1 MTDVSPSSAGAG
13 ASANACERTRTPPET
28 PDEAATATSSAAT
41 SRPLTN
47 GGKQAPL
54 RAMATSTSTPA
65 SSATTSNQAKL
76 DRPLQSNNN
85 QHAAAQTP
93 TPALA
98 KPTVFSDNDASS
110 PAAAA
115 GASASASVSANASAG
130 AGVGTS
136 SSLSPSAPAKC
147 AGKSVATQQEV
158 DEVARLFEEKPEAFE
173 KWLTER
179 APPEALSRLHE
190 FIESRKP
197 HKRPSVTSDLFQQW
211 MASPTV
217 QQVSEGEC
225 KCASGK
231 QRGTTKKLPVASN
244 KPGEFSLKKLIC
256 IGLRLSTNCL
266 VFVRCASIAT
276 LNQKAGQTPQV
287 L

>member
-1 MTDVSPSSAGAG
+1 MADVSPSSAGAG
-13 ASANACERTRTPPET
+13 ASANTCERTRTPPET
-28 PDEAATATSSAAT
+28 PDDAATAAT
-41 SRPLTN
+41 TTTISRPLTN
-47 GGKQAPL
+47 GGKQSPL

-65 SSATTSNQAKL
+65 TTSNQAKL
-76 DRPLQSNNN
+76 DRHLQSNNN

-93 TPALA
+93 PPVLA

-115 GASASASVSANASAG
+115 GASASAKPNASAV
-130 AGVGTS
+130 AGTS
-136 SSLSPSAPAKC
+136 SSSSPSATAKC
-147 AGKSVATQQEV
+147 AGKSVATQQDV

-217 QQVSEGEC
+217 QQVNEGHVNVQVESFKTRCILLGSNEKAACC
-225 KCASGK
+225 K
-231 QRGTTKKLPVASN
+231 
-244 KPGEFSLKKLIC
+244 
-256 IGLRLSTNCL
+256 
-266 VFVRCASIAT
+266 
-276 LNQKAGQTPQV
+276 
-287 L
+287 